1 MFSCKSIFRTAFAAM
16 LAASVATASAV
27 DCRIPSQR
35 DSTCVGIS
43 GSKPSDNA
51 EFNPAIRGSNA
62 KIIEMPKGFEQAP
75 PPQAKPEGVPPPA
88 ARSSR
93 ARPGRGPGEK

>member
-1 MFSCKSIFRTAFAAM
+1 MFSCKSIFRAALAAM
-16 LAASVATASAV
+16 LAASVAPAGAV

-43 GSKPSDNA
+43 GSKPTDNA

-62 KIIEMPKGFEQAP
+62 KIIEMPKGFGVAAQG
-75 PPQAKPEGVPPPA
+75 KPEGTPQ
-88 ARSSR
+88 ARVER
-93 ARPGRGPGEK
+93 APGAK

>member
-1 MFSCKSIFRTAFAAM
+1 MFSCKSIFRAAIWVM
-16 LAASVATASAV
+16 LAASAATASAV

-62 KIIEMPKGFEQAP
+62 KIIEMPKGFEQAAA
-75 PPQAKPEGVPPPA
+75 PQAKPEGVPPPA
-88 ARSSR
+88 ARSSQ